1 MKAVY
6 IIFFFLEPIYDDVEL
21 RSRAKGDDK
30 YETLHRP
37 HGAQREGEYDTLH
50 PEALGREKKEGEYQP
65 LKKDEMKDGV
75 YHTLGM
81 EGAAGGAGGYEALK
95 REGMK
100 REVYHTL
107 GMEDAGGGE
116 GGYEAVG
123 KECEIVEE
131 KK

>member
-1 MKAVY
+1 M
-6 IIFFFLEPIYDDVEL
+6 EL
-21 RSRAKGDDK
+21 RSRAKDDDK
-30 YETLHRP
+30 YETLHGP
-37 HGAQREGEYDTLH
+37 HGAQREGEYDTFH
-50 PEALGREKKEGEYQP
+50 PEAQGREKKEGEYQP
-65 LKKDEMKDGV
+65 LKKDEMKEGV

-81 EGAAGGAGGYEALK
+81 EGATGGAEGYEALK

-123 KECEIVEE
+123 KGSEYEIVEE

>member
-1 MKAVY
+1 M
-6 IIFFFLEPIYDDVEL
+6 EL

-30 YETLHRP
+30 YETLHGP

-50 PEALGREKKEGEYQP
+50 PEAQGKEKKEGEYQ
-65 LKKDEMKDGV
+65 G
-75 YHTLGM
+75 
-81 EGAAGGAGGYEALK
+81 EGATGGAEGYEALK

-123 KECEIVEE
+123 KGSEYEIVEE